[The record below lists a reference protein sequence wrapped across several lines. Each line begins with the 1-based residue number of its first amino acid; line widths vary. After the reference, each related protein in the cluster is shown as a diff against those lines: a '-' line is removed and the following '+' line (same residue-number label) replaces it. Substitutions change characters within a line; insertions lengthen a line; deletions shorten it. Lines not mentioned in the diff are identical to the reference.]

1 MYWLLKTQEVRA
13 DKEHYGKELTGDIY
27 ESGWISEM
35 YGYSFGAA
43 ELNLRHIINK
53 EILIYPGYVPEP
65 GVGYRVFHY
74 GLEFKVGNWS
84 FDKANWRN
92 TDLINK
98 CWSKFPDPPNPSAV
112 HHTDNDLLQRDLLSI
127 ECAQKLNEALF
138 LHHKTRNC
146 PEPGSE
152 STEIVSGSRKVG
164 NIETKQA
171 QAQAQTQGSDD
182 DSKESEGRF
191 STLKLWVIAL
201 WLISGVGFLVVML
214 LVFSTRKV
222 RGTTRGKGYRNK
234 RRNSYSNTGFLDSK

>member
-1 MYWLLKTQEVRA
+1 M
-13 DKEHYGKELTGDIY
+13 
-27 ESGWISEM
+27 
-35 YGYSFGAA
+35 
-43 ELNLRHIINK
+43 RHIISK
-53 EILIYPGYVPEP
+53 DILIYPGYVPEP
-65 GVGYRVFHY
+65 GVDYRVFHY

-98 CWSKFPDPPNPSAV
+98 CWAKFPDPPNPSAV
-112 HHTDNDLLQRDLLSI
+112 HQTDNDLRQRDLLSI
-127 ECAQKLNEALF
+127 ECGQKLNEALH
-138 LHHKTRNC
+138 LHHKRRNC

-152 STEIVSGSRKVG
+152 STENISVSRKVG

-171 QAQAQTQGSDD
+171 QGSDD
-182 DSKESEGRF
+182 SKESSGSSESEGRF

-234 RRNSYSNTGFLDSK
+234 RRTSYQNTGFIGNE